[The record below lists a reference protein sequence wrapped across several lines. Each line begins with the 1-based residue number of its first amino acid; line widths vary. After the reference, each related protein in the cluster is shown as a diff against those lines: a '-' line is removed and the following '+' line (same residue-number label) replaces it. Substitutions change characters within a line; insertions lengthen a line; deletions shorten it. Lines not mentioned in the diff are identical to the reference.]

1 MHCLMQN
8 MWVKPNPFNHH
19 FLLKH
24 HRFGCIF
31 PRQEFIIYIWEE
43 FMSKVQLIAY
53 IQVDGSGQ
61 IMMTERESY
70 SVAEIGCDREQAV
83 FGELYPN

>member
-1 MHCLMQN
+1 
-8 MWVKPNPFNHH
+8 
-19 FLLKH
+19 
-24 HRFGCIF
+24 
-31 PRQEFIIYIWEE
+31 
-43 FMSKVQLIAY
+43 MSKVELIAY

-83 FGELYPN
+83 FREMYPN